1 MSDSSQELEEL
12 SRKIR
17 ETFAGVYL
25 NEQVAADSLKLSLDQ
40 LSLQESAVD
49 FEGPNR
55 EKMEILTKIDKI
67 SLFLVEDIRDLSL
80 QPQQ

>member
-1 MSDSSQELEEL
+1 MLSAKEILTNAISDSSQELEEL
-12 SRKIR
+12 SRRLR

-49 FEGPNR
+49 LEGPNKA
-55 EKMEILTKIDKI
+55 KMEILAKI
-67 SLFLVEDIRDLSL
+67 E
-80 QPQQ
+80 